1 MSSRSASPSSAP
13 PSSGRITLR
22 EVARA
27 LGVSV
32 ATVSNA
38 YNRPDQ
44 LSAALRERVLDT
56 ARTLGYGGP
65 DPLARSLRRGRTG
78 VIGVVYDAP
87 LEYAFAD
94 PAAALF
100 LGSLAQSLQAA
111 SLNLLLL
118 ASPGDPQTD
127 SLAPVQGASVDGL
140 IVYSAAQGSELLRAV
155 MARSLPT
162 VLVDQPVPVDR
173 AGPVDRSV
181 LTDQDGQPAQD
192 HRAQTSG
199 VQIDDAGGARLAAQ
213 HLIDLGHTHIGVL
226 CLELGPRQGGGP
238 VTPER
243 ERQVAY
249 HPTAERLRGY
259 REALAAGPSGTR
271 LFLTEAERN
280 TPSDGERWTLA
291 LLQSEPEITALLCMS
306 DVLAQGALR
315 AAHNLGLSV
324 PQHLSVIGYDDLPGS
339 ADLKLT
345 TVWQPTSEKG
355 QQVGEA
361 MLALL
366 GGQTPPDVRLPTRL
380 VVRGS
385 TAARP
390 TTGVQ
395 TTRPSPLP

>member
-127 SLAPVQGASVDGL
+127 PLAPVQGASVDGL
-140 IVYSAAQGSELLRAV
+140 IVYSAAQDSELLRAV
-155 MARSLPT
+155 LARSLPT
-162 VLVDQPVPVDR
+162 VLVDQPVPVDQ
-173 AGPVDRSV
+173 SV
-181 LTDQDGQPAQD
+181 LGDQNGQPAQD

-280 TPSDGERWTLA
+280 TPSDGERCTLA

-315 AAHNLGLSV
+315 AAHSLGLSV
-324 PQHLSVIGYDDLPGS
+324 PQRLSVIGYDDLPGS

-366 GGQTPPDVRLPTRL
+366 GGQIPPDVRLPTRL

-390 TTGVQ
+390 KTGVQ
-395 TTRPSPLP
+395 VNRLPSPP